1 MTRQKKMAVLA
12 AVAVVLILA
21 AVFLPRILSD
31 NKVDDQQEEQNNDDL
46 QPESPDDAQDEEET
60 EAGSPPQDAGGD
72 EDASSEP
79 SDPENGAGDTGQ
91 SKPLPPE
98 ENGQG
103 QNESQTPPEVTPDEN
118 GMMQV
123 GETWIEDPGELSQSS
138 VESFAKKLNELKG
151 KYLSGASS
159 VWYSV
164 IPDKSNFAPDTV
176 KARLD
181 HNEMISKLTPLLSD
195 WNYIEIGNLLSLDDY
210 LLTDGHW
217 RQERIVPV
225 ANAIA
230 SKLGYSVSKG
240 EFTEKSKDGFS
251 GDYGKYSGSSEKIT
265 WLVSSYTSGSSCDNF
280 QRPESTL
287 VYDESLL
294 NTSSPYDIFVGGP
307 TPLVTITNPLVTNGK
322 RLVVFRDSFGS
333 SLAPLLLSGYS
344 EITLVDIRYMV
355 SDLLPQYVDFTS
367 ADVLFLYSARV
378 VNNSSMLR

>member
-240 EFTEKSKDGFS
+240 EFAEKSKDGFS

-307 TPLVTITNPLVTNGK
+307 TPLVTITNPLVTTGK
-322 RLVVFRDSFGS
+322 RLVIFRDSFGS

-355 SDLLPQYVDFTS
+355 SDLLRQYVDCTG
-367 ADVLFLYSARV
+367 ADVLFIYSARV

>member
-1 MTRQKKMAVLA
+1 MTRQKKIAVLA

-138 VESFAKKLNELKG
+138 VESFAKKLNDLKG

-217 RQERIVPV
+217 RQELWI
-225 ANAIA
+225 
-230 SKLGYSVSKG
+230 
-240 EFTEKSKDGFS
+240 
-251 GDYGKYSGSSEKIT
+251 
-265 WLVSSYTSGSSCDNF
+265 
-280 QRPESTL
+280 
-287 VYDESLL
+287 
-294 NTSSPYDIFVGGP
+294 
-307 TPLVTITNPLVTNGK
+307 
-322 RLVVFRDSFGS
+322 RLQSW
-333 SLAPLLLSGYS
+333 
-344 EITLVDIRYMV
+344 
-355 SDLLPQYVDFTS
+355 
-367 ADVLFLYSARV
+367 
-378 VNNSSMLR
+378 